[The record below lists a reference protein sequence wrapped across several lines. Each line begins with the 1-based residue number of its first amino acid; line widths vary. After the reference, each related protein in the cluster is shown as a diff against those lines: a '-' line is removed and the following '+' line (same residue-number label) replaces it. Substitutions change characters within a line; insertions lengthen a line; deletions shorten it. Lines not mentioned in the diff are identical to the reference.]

1 VASNGETN
9 IDKLIEEVRRP
20 FLPDYLAVQRL
31 AIICELQ
38 QQRIKALETEI
49 FDRCMDLRQRV
60 AAMEQT
66 HR

>member
-1 VASNGETN
+1 VASNGESN
-9 IDKLIEEVRRP
+9 IDKLIAYIREHDQGHYSVQT
-20 FLPDYLAVQRL
+20 LAT
-31 AIICELQ
+31 ICELQ

-60 AAMEQT
+60 ASMEQT